1 MKGALFLAILLTT
14 VGCGHR
20 GGVVVTSGPAYE
32 YAPAYHSQPY
42 VPAYA
47 QAPGGYYHPGY
58 YAPGYPGG
66 YVTPSYGRYQGGVVV
81 GRPCYPNGPAPT
93 GGWVHR

>member
-1 MKGALFLAILLTT
+1 MKLILIATLLLSA

-20 GGVVVTSGPAYE
+20 GGVYVSE
-32 YAPAYHSQPY
+32 SYAPAYYQQPYSQPY
-42 VPAYA
+42 TPAYA
-47 QAPGGYYHPGY
+47 QTPGAYYHPGY

-66 YVTPSYGRYQGGVVV
+66 YMTPSYGRYQGGVVV